1 MQQSKQPSATDS
13 SGVSVRPTRVV
24 VDRGKKRVSIGWN
37 DGHESLYSF
46 ERLRAACPCAECR
59 AMKSGDNALR
69 TAQVVSTGLESAQ
82 LVGNYAIQLLWDDG
96 HRFGIFTW
104 GYLRSLG

>member
-1 MQQSKQPSATDS
+1 MQQSKQLSGADS
-13 SGVSVRPTRVV
+13 SAPGARPTRVV
-24 VDRGKKRVSIGWN
+24 VDREKRQVSIGWN
-37 DGHESLYSF
+37 DGRESLYSF

-59 AMKSGDNALR
+59 AVKSGDNALR
-69 TAQVVSTGLESAQ
+69 TALVVSTGLESAQ

-104 GYLRSLG
+104 DYLRSLD